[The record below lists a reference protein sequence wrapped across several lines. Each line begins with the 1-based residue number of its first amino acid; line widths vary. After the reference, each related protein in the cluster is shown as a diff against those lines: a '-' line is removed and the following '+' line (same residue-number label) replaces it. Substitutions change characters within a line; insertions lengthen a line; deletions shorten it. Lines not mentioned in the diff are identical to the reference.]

1 MLAADG
7 NVLVWETEN
16 VGWEISMDSFL
27 EQGVY
32 VGFLGVVCIHGDNI
46 MPCCFECVA
55 DLIGGFC
62 EEVRNELLTGL
73 HGITSSKNLVY
84 LIVNENRDEG
94 CTCRGTVFIFKN
106 TNQPFVYIP
115 SKFVYL
121 FYYCV

>member
-16 VGWEISMDSFL
+16 VGLIVSMNSLL

-32 VGFLGVVCIHGDNI
+32 VGFLSVVCIHGANVWTG
-46 MPCCFECVA
+46 CFESRFHS
-55 DLIGGFC
+55 ISSFC
-62 EEVRNELLTGL
+62 EEVENKPLTGL

-94 CTCRGTVFIFKN
+94 CTCRGTAFI
-106 TNQPFVYIP
+106 
-115 SKFVYL
+115 
-121 FYYCV
+121 